1 MVGGPQMEQKRIAV
15 LGAGKIGE
23 ILISALLESK
33 VTTADRM
40 TATARHETRLEA
52 LRKSFQIQTTMANDQ
67 AARDS
72 DIIFLC
78 VQPQELEGLLRQ
90 IRGHVGKDQLVI
102 SVVASVTTET
112 IETILGE
119 GIPVIRTMP
128 NTPCLLKTG
137 MTGISPGRYAREE
150 HLALTEQ
157 VFARLGRN
165 VRVEE
170 KHMDAVTG
178 LSASGPAYVYII
190 IESLAEGG
198 VKVGLPRDI
207 STQLAAQTVL
217 GSAMMV
223 LETQEH
229 PAKLKDMVT
238 TPAGCTIDGVLELE
252 EGGLRVALIKAVVR
266 ATQRAKE
273 LANA

>member
-1 MVGGPQMEQKRIAV
+1 MLTKKKIAV
-15 LGAGKIGE
+15 IGVGKLGE
-23 ILISALLESK
+23 TLIRALLDAGVVQPSQL
-33 VTTADRM
+33 
-40 TATARHETRLEA
+40 TATAKHPETLEA
-52 LRKSFQIQTTMANDQ
+52 KKGLGIRLTLDNR
-67 AARDS
+67 AAAKGA
-72 DIIFLC
+72 DIIILA
-78 VQPQELEGLLRQ
+78 VKPQAMAEVLGELRSSVTP
-90 IRGHVGKDQLVI
+90 RQLVI
-102 SVVASVTTET
+102 SIAASVGTGT
-112 IETILGE
+112 IERGLGKKV
-119 GIPVIRTMP
+119 PVVRTMP
-128 NTPCLLKTG
+128 NTPCLIREG
-137 MTGISPGRYAREE
+137 MSGIAPGKHATRE
-150 HLALTEQ
+150 HLALTQEI
-157 VFARLGRN
+157 FNALGRSL
-165 VRVEE
+165 VLDE

-252 EGGLRVALIKAVVR
+252 DGGLRVALIKAVVR